1 MEGLNLHAVVGDAL
15 SFVNPWKDMI
25 FTKTTVEWQKNSYN
39 RVPEKKTSTFTIK
52 GKLQPASS
60 QDLAEMGFNVKEYQ
74 YYRLYLSLDVTQIDT
89 LRQLGAD
96 NFVCDGIKY
105 RVVAKEDWMQNGWR
119 EAYCYA
125 EGVVND

>member
-15 SFVNPWKDMI
+15 SFVNPWRDMV
-25 FTKTTVEWQKNSYN
+25 FTKTSVEWKKNSIS
-39 RVPEKKTSTFTIK
+39 RVPEKKTSNLTVK
-52 GKLQPASS
+52 GKLQPANT

-74 YYRLYLSLDVTQIDT
+74 YYRLYLSLDVTQVDT

-96 NFVCDGIKY
+96 TFVCGGVKY
-105 RVVAKEDWMQNGWR
+105 RVVAKEDWTQNGWR

>member
-1 MEGLNLHAVVGDAL
+1 MEGLNLHAVVSDAL

-25 FTKTTVEWQKNSYN
+25 FTKITVEWQKNSYS
-39 RVPEKKTSTFTIK
+39 RVPEKKASTFTIK

-96 NFVCDGIKY
+96 TFVCEGIKY
-105 RVVAKEDWMQNGWR
+105 RVVAKEDWIQNGWR